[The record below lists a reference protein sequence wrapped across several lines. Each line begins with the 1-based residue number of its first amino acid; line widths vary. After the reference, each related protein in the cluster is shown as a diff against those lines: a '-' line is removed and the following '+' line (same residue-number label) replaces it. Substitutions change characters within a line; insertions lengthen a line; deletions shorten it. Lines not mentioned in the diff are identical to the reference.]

1 MIYQKLVLGFP
12 AYCAEWCCVP
22 IGDVEGSSA
31 AAIAVGGGGGGSKS
45 GVPNRIVIYSVT
57 TVGGVPEIKLA
68 HETDTS
74 PAVASGLAVDST
86 GKLLAA
92 CFSKDIAVY
101 AVKPTGLVLL
111 AQFTADWAKQDPTV
125 TSIAFRPAQSADE
138 VAAADTAGVQQ
149 ADQCTFMLASGG
161 DDGAVRVW
169 KLSMSEQV
177 QSKFLM
183 VLKINAM
190 PFTDKFALSN
200 ACCDRICK
208 KPVRRCLLLTL
219 VRVQHWKC

>member
-45 GVPNRIVIYSVT
+45 GVPNRIAIYSVT

-92 CFSKDIAVY
+92 CFGKDIAVY
-101 AVKPTGLVLL
+101 AVKPSGLVLL

-125 TSIAFRPAQSADE
+125 TSIAFRPAQSAD
-138 VAAADTAGVQQ
+138 AAAAAAISAGVQQ

-161 DDGAVRVW
+161 DDDAVRVW
-169 KLSMSEQV
+169 KLSISQQV
-177 QSKFLM
+177 
-183 VLKINAM
+183 
-190 PFTDKFALSN
+190 
-200 ACCDRICK
+200 
-208 KPVRRCLLLTL
+208 LLNF
-219 VRVQHWKC
+219 

>member
-1 MIYQKLVLGFP
+1 MLYQKLVLNFP

-22 IGDVEGSSA
+22 IDDVEGSSA

-45 GVPNRIVIYSVT
+45 GVPNRIAIYSVT

-92 CFSKDIAVY
+92 CFGKDIAVY

-125 TSIAFRPAQSADE
+125 TSIAFKPAQSADA
-138 VAAADTAGVQQ
+138 VAAAVTAGVQQ
-149 ADQCTFMLASGG
+149 AGHSTYMLASGG
-161 DDGAVRVW
+161 DDGGVRVW
-169 KLSMSEQV
+169 KLSISEQV
-177 QSKFLM
+177 LKNLCSYSRQM
-183 VLKINAM
+183 RNIHVLNIK
-190 PFTDKFALSN
+190 T

-208 KPVRRCLLLTL
+208 KPVRQCLQLTL
-219 VRVQHWKC
+219 VRVQHSKS